1 MNTINNENLS
11 EVFISSIRKD
21 QNRPRN
27 CCIKTTQHRGNIQKF
42 QYQKF
47 NLNLKIPFSVKIP
60 KIPNILI
67 PIQIIIDLLVLHH
80 YF

>member
-11 EVFISSIRKD
+11 EVFILSSIRKD
-21 QNRPRN
+21 QNRSEN
-27 CCIKTTQHRGNIQKF
+27 CWIKTTQHRGSIQKF

-47 NLNLKIPFSVKIP
+47 NLNLKIPFKIP
-60 KIPNILI
+60 KIPNILT
-67 PIQIIIDLLVLHH
+67 PFQIIIDLLVLHH